1 MVDLKWVSS
10 FTTMGKAR
18 LCTQRVNFQRRRPM
32 NEEEIRV
39 AQILSDCQQMLKS
52 GGNNDEIRRQLT
64 IAKHILFTQ
73 TLMQEKNN
81 G

>member
-1 MVDLKWVSS
+1 MTYEEIKVAKILRDCQEMLKSS
-10 FTTMGKAR
+10 GGEMTD
-18 LCTQRVNFQRRRPM
+18 
-32 NEEEIRV
+32 EEIRV
-39 AQILSDCQQMLKS
+39 AQILSDCQEMLKI
-52 GGNNDEIRRQLT
+52 GGNKDEIRRQLT